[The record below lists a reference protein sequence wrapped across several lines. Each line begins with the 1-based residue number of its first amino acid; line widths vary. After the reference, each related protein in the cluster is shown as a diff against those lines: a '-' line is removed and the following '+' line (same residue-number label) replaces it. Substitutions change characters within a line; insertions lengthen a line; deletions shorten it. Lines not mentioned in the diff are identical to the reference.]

1 MKAMCIG
8 LLLSSGGGLMC
19 TVARSQKTMPRNK
32 TSVWLERF
40 FEERTERLS
49 VDKVNVGGIA
59 RLGVL
64 WDKSRNFAGFTTVIN
79 MNSMGRQPVDISSFY
94 VRSRIFYG
102 VRF

>member
-1 MKAMCIG
+1 M
-8 LLLSSGGGLMC
+8 S
-19 TVARSQKTMPRNK
+19 VARSQKTMPRNK

-79 MNSMGRQPVDISSFY
+79 MNSMGASP
-94 VRSRIFYG
+94 
-102 VRF
+102 